1 MKHETTKKLLI
12 LVGALLVQKLN
23 FNNGMNMHYIALP
36 YVVSIDF
43 WQHKVQV
50 KVKLK
55 IIL

>member
-1 MKHETTKKLLI
+1 MKHETTRKLLI

-43 WQHKVQV
+43 WQQKV
-50 KVKLK
+50 KVEVKLV
-55 IIL
+55 I